1 MGYNKGVISKVLRVN
16 NQVIARNNWFRLKKF
31 RFTREMERKWFSN
44 RVVDEWNRLSNR
56 VVSAWTMGS
65 FKRMDKFI
73 DEDDV

>member
-31 RFTREMERKWFSN
+31 RFTREMGRKWFSN